1 MVKRDVKGIAKV
13 TAKGRVY
20 WYAWRERG
28 APRIHGEYGTPDF
41 WASYDAAIRERHVP
55 EPGKFRALVTLYKAS
70 ADYQKLALSTKRQWG
85 TWLDRIAAYFDLS
98 IAAFD
103 NPKVRPII
111 RQWRNRY
118 ATMPR
123 AADMGIQVLSRV
135 CSYAV
140 EQGKLA
146 GNPCEGIK
154 ALYSSDRAEII
165 WTDSDIARIKQAA
178 SPEVGHAIDLAAA
191 TGLRRGDLLR
201 LSWSHVEPDAIV
213 VSTGKSK
220 HRRQALIPLYD
231 GLRDVLARIPKRS
244 PTVLTN
250 SKGRPWTGDGFGT
263 MFSSAKLSAGI
274 GDLHFHDLRGTAATR
289 FYVAGLSERVIAEI
303 LGWSE
308 ANVAAIIRKYVD
320 RTAATRAVIA
330 QLNKSTK

>member
-1 MVKRDVKGIAKV
+1 MPKRDVKGLHRV
-13 TAKGRVY
+13 VSKGRIY

-28 APRIHGEYGTPDF
+28 APRVRGQYGTADF
-41 WASYDAAIRERHVP
+41 WASYDAAVRERHIP
-55 EPGKFRALVTLYKAS
+55 EPGKFRTLVTLYRAS
-70 ADYQKLALSTKRQWG
+70 PDYSKLALSTRRQWG
-85 TWLDRIAAYFDLS
+85 PWLDRIANYFDLS

-103 NPKVRPII
+103 HPKIRPVI
-111 RQWRNRY
+111 RAWRNRY
-118 ATMPR
+118 TAKPR

-135 CSYAV
+135 CAYAV

-146 GNPCEGIK
+146 ANPCEGIK
-154 ALYSSDRAEII
+154 ALYSSERAEII
-165 WTDSDIARIKQAA
+165 WTDSDIVRIKQVA
-178 SPEVGHAIDLAAA
+178 SPEVGHAIDLAAT

-201 LSWSHVEPDAIV
+201 LSWSHIEDNAIV
-213 VSTGKSK
+213 ISTGKSK
-220 HRRQALIPLYD
+220 YRRQALIPLYD

-244 PTVLTN
+244 PTLLTN

-263 MFSSAKLSAGI
+263 MFSNAKRAADI
-274 GDLHFHDLRGTAATR
+274 DDLHFHDLRGTAATR